1 MINKYRRLK
10 EKEMIRL
17 EGKYINNEPHVVAI
31 VKRFDEVGDPLPPTE
46 NVYNEES
53 IRNYRSEYMKN
64 TTKERERIMGELKN
78 LDKNIEMLTAD
89 FDEFEADFIATKN
102 AFDEKINEA
111 TSFVNARVKQLE
123 KTAQENPGQE
133 KQVLR
138 SDKSDTK

>member
-1 MINKYRRLK
+1 
-10 EKEMIRL
+10 
-17 EGKYINNEPHVVAI
+17 
-31 VKRFDEVGDPLPPTE
+31 
-46 NVYNEES
+46 
-53 IRNYRSEYMKN
+53 MKN